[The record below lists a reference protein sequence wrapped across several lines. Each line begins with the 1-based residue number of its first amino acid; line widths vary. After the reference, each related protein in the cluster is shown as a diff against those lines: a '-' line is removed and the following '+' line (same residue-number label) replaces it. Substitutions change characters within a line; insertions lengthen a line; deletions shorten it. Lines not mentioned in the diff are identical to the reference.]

1 MQGPSHLEKFE
12 ALLRGHV
19 DALYRTA
26 LRGTGD
32 PGLAEDLVQEASLRA
47 YRSFLTG
54 VEPDNFRAWMFRILT
69 NLCIDHARKR
79 STPATGNGPPQQV
92 EDVAETANG
101 PAQTYENARLGHDL
115 ASAVAALPQDLR
127 LVVQLVLVE
136 GMSYREAA
144 DCMTCPEGTIRSRLN
159 RARGLLRHSLSKH
172 APDTG
177 SNRIVPFRKRGDHG
191 K

>member
-1 MQGPSHLEKFE
+1 MQGPSQLDKFE

-54 VEPDNFRAWMFRILT
+54 VEPDNFRAWIFRILT
-69 NLCIDHARKR
+69 NLCIDHARR
-79 STPATGNGPPQQV
+79 QTGAATSQTAAQEVDDLPEPAK
-92 EDVAETANG
+92 G
-101 PAQTYENARLGHDL
+101 PAQTYENVRLGHDL
-115 ASAVAALPQDLR
+115 ATAVAALPEDLK

-159 RARGLLRHSLSKH
+159 RARGLLRDSLSAH
-172 APDTG
+172 APYTG
-177 SNRIVPFRKRGDHG
+177 DRIVLFPKRGDHG

>member
-1 MQGPSHLEKFE
+1 MQRPSQLDKFE

-26 LRGTGD
+26 LRSTGD
-32 PGLAEDLVQEASLRA
+32 PGLAEDLVQEACLRA

-69 NLCIDHARKR
+69 NLCIDHARWQ
-79 STPATGNGPPQQV
+79 TGTATNHTAAQEV
-92 EDVAETANG
+92 EDVPETANG
-101 PAQTYENARLGHDL
+101 PAQTYENARLGDDL
-115 ASAVAALPQDLR
+115 TAAVAALPQDLQ
-127 LVVQLVLVE
+127 LVIQLVLVE

-159 RARGLLRHSLSKH
+159 RARGLLRDSLSAH
-172 APDTG
+172 APDNG
-177 SNRIVPFRKRGDHG
+177 DRIVPFPKRGDHG